1 MSGSARAMVW
11 VLAAT
16 IVLLARSAAASGDLP
31 AAQDQPVRP
40 QARKSQIA
48 ELVAQLGD
56 SSFAVR
62 QRATRELVELGIVA
76 RDALVEAAN
85 GDDAE
90 VRARARAVLATVEE
104 ADFRARLDAFSSD
117 FDGSHKQTLPGWE
130 QFTTLFGS
138 GRVARQLFVEMQRAE
153 PELLEAFAKGEKP
166 ANEAINARC
175 QSISQHAMQSPRESL
190 ISMGTVAS
198 MLLVGSADEIT
209 IDEQMGIQLY
219 TWMIYQPAF
228 QKNAAGGV
236 WSPLLRKLLG
246 RWVMKD
252 AGSAATVQNLLF
264 AASYE
269 LKDEAL
275 VLSTRVLSNEHT
287 AANTRQYAILITGR
301 FGGKEHLP
309 MMEKLL
315 ADTTSCGTFQAN
327 NPPRQVE
334 LQVRD
339 IALAVALHLT
349 GQNLREYGFTSVQT
363 NPTTLFQVATL
374 VFNDAAKREEALK
387 KWGAW
392 RAMHRDL

>member
-1 MSGSARAMVW
+1 MSGLARAIGFAL
-11 VLAAT
+11 LAAL
-16 IVLLARSAAASGDLP
+16 VLLAREVAASGDPP
-31 AAQDQPVRP
+31 AAQVR
-40 QARKSQIA
+40 QEEAKSQIA
-48 ELVAQLGD
+48 ELVGQLGD
-56 SSFAVR
+56 SSFAIR
-62 QRATRELVELGIVA
+62 QRATRQLVEFGIVA
-76 RDALVEAAN
+76 RDALAEAAS
-85 GDDAE
+85 GADAE
-90 VRARARAVLATVEE
+90 VRARSRAILLTVEE
-104 ADFRARLDAFSSD
+104 ANFRARLDAFSSD

-130 QFTTLFGS
+130 QFTAQFGS

-153 PELLEAFAKGEKP
+153 PELLEAFAKGGKP
-166 ANEAINARC
+166 ASEAINARC
-175 QSISQHAMQSPRESL
+175 QSISQHAMQSPRDSL

-198 MLLVGSADEIT
+198 MLLVGSAEDIS
-209 IDEQMGIQLY
+209 IDEQMGVQLY

-246 RWVMKD
+246 RWVTKD

-275 VLSTRVLSNEHT
+275 VLATRVLSNEHT
-287 AANTRQYAILITGR
+287 HANTRQYAILITGR

-309 MMEKLL
+309 MIEKLL
-315 ADTTSCGTFQAN
+315 TDTNSCGTFQAN

-339 IALAVALHLT
+339 IALAVAVHLT
-349 GQNLREYGFTSVQT
+349 GQNLRDYGFVSAQP

-374 VFNDAAKREEALK
+374 VFNDTARRDEAFK
-387 KWGAW
+387 KWAAW
-392 RAMHRDL
+392 RSMHREL